1 MKNKNPLGL
10 LILTALVISIAV
22 CHAQPFLTP
31 ASSADS
37 YNAVVSQN
45 EPLNTSG
52 ALSFSAMKEMQLYEN
67 KEYGFSLSYPSTWIV
82 QEPDQNDRGIV
93 AGFLAPG
100 EDLNNPTIYI
110 YVQIEKLPVGQK
122 INLEQYSQAVMSNL
136 KAAAG
141 DLDIV
146 TDSDIS
152 IGGQPGHAIAYNL
165 DSQGVVFRVLKAWTL
180 KGEMAYIF
188 TYNAPS
194 DRYEEFSGDASKI
207 IGSL

>member
-31 ASSADS
+31 ASSVDS

-152 IGGQPGHAIAYNL
+152 VGGQPGHAIAYNL

-180 KGEMAYIF
+180 KGEMAYVF

-194 DRYEEFSGDASKI
+194 DRYEEFAGDASKI